1 MKNFFFKIVRF
12 EKKLNLEDYPIDKNQ
27 PKIISSVLVEKFNL
41 VDLGFGTKSSGI
53 GAIIK
58 ILNHDYKTLLEG
70 DVINIEVA
78 YTREVKFPEE
88 KEFEIYFDGLIY
100 DVLKDKLNFNFTFL
114 IELDPL

>member
-1 MKNFFFKIVRF
+1 M
-12 EKKLNLEDYPIDKNQ
+12 
-27 PKIISSVLVEKFNL
+27 
-41 VDLGFGTKSSGI
+41 DLGFGTKSSGI

-78 YTREVKFPEE
+78 HTRELSFPENSD
-88 KEFEIYFDGLIY
+88 FEIIFEGLIY